1 MEIDKKQILNR
12 FKQAKKITSDIELAH
27 FLGISRGTLSN
38 WKARNSLDFDLLFS
52 KCERESIHWLVTG
65 EGDIF
70 YSNKPEVEA
79 SPIVETNAS
88 TDALQMIADLAR
100 ENGQLQAE
108 NAELKKELAQ
118 RDNTVVDATA
128 SVASA

>member
-12 FKQAKKITSDIELAH
+12 FKQAKKITSDIELAR

-52 KCERESIHWLVTG
+52 KCEHESIHWLVTG
-65 EGDIF
+65 EGEVF
-70 YSNKPEVEA
+70 YSNREAAEVPTITE
-79 SPIVETNAS
+79 PTAS

-108 NAELKKELAQ
+108 NIELKKELA
-118 RDNTVVDATA
+118 RLG
-128 SVASA
+128 SARIVSAEAAAG

>member
-52 KCERESIHWLVTG
+52 KCEHESIHWLVTG
-65 EGDIF
+65 EGEIF
-70 YSNKPEVEA
+70 YSSKPEKEVPA
-79 SPIVETNAS
+79 IVEPAAS
-88 TDALQMIADLAR
+88 TDALKMIADLAR

-108 NAELKKELAQ
+108 NAELKKEVARLGSAP
-118 RDNTVVDATA
+118 TA
-128 SVASA
+128 SAMVAAG

>member
-52 KCERESIHWLVTG
+52 KCEHESIHWLVTG
-65 EGDIF
+65 EGEIF
-70 YSNKPEVEA
+70 YSSKPEKEV
-79 SPIVETNAS
+79 PTIVEPAAS
-88 TDALQMIADLAR
+88 TDALRMIADLAR

-108 NAELKKELAQ
+108 NAELKKEIARLGSAP
-118 RDNTVVDATA
+118 TA
-128 SVASA
+128 SAMVAAG